1 VQVVRADRSTPHAND
16 YGRRPD
22 PLAMMARGVLLAFL
36 VALIGLSAAP
46 TATAAEPP
54 CVVGSSQTECA
65 VSVQMVVCVTDPCD
79 TMDVCVAYGRVCP
92 I

>member
-1 VQVVRADRSTPHAND
+1 
-16 YGRRPD
+16 
-22 PLAMMARGVLLAFL
+22 MMARAILLASL
-36 VALIGLSAAP
+36 VTLVGFSVAAP
-46 TATAAEPP
+46 TAAAAEPP
-54 CVVGSSQTECA
+54 CVVGSSQTECL